1 MTKQEKEIGYELCKE
16 CDSGVHIL
24 EAGFD
29 VKMYHCKKCDRFMA
43 YKDDFFKQ
51 SDGVEILSK

>member
-1 MTKQEKEIGYELCKE
+1 MTKHEKEIGYELCTQ
-16 CDSGVHIL
+16 CDSGVFLH

-29 VKMYHCKKCDRFMA
+29 VAMHPCEKCGRIAA
-43 YKDDFFKQ
+43 YKYEFFKQ

>member
-1 MTKQEKEIGYELCKE
+1 MTNHEEEIGYELCKE
-16 CDSGVHIL
+16 CDTGVHLL

-43 YKDDFFKQ
+43 YKDEFFNVNLDVQ
-51 SDGVEILSK
+51 ILSK